1 MRVRAALLGA
11 ATAACLLTAC
21 NDDGRELRPAT
32 PDQTGSVSTT
42 SSPATTLP
50 VPGVFDTLPGE
61 ASVTLTPPS
70 LVAPFAEGAPIPA
83 RSTCTGEN
91 LSPALSWTGAPPETV
106 EIAVTMVDLDA
117 PGYVHWA
124 MSGIDPLATGLGEG
138 IVPEFAITSINGAGT
153 PGYTGPCPPSGQ
165 THTYEITVHF
175 LLQQTELADGGPGA
189 DLLAFIDGAT
199 LASASVTGV
208 ATGAP
213 A

>member
-1 MRVRAALLGA
+1 MRVRAALLGG

-42 SSPATTLP
+42 SAPTTTAP

-61 ASVTLTPPS
+61 ASVTMAPPS
-70 LVAPFAEGAPIPA
+70 LVAPFAEGSRMPA
-83 RSTCTGEN
+83 LHTCNGPN
-91 LSPALSWTGAPPETV
+91 VSPTLSWTGAPPEAV
-106 EIAVTMVDLDA
+106 EIAITMIDLDA

-138 IVPEFAITSINGAGT
+138 IVPEFAITSINSGGT
-153 PGYTGPCPPSGQ
+153 PGYTGPCPPAGE

-189 DLLAFIDGAT
+189 DLLAFIDGAA
-199 LASASVTGV
+199 LSRASVT
-208 ATGAP
+208 ATYSADP

>member
-1 MRVRAALLGA
+1 MRVRAALLGV

-50 VPGVFDTLPGE
+50 VPGVFDTTPGE
-61 ASVTLTPPS
+61 ASVTPPS

-83 RSTCTGEN
+83 RYTCTGEN

-106 EIAVTMVDLDA
+106 EIAVSMIDLDA

-124 MSGIDPLATGLGEG
+124 MSGIDPLATSLGEG
-138 IVPEFAITSINGAGT
+138 IVPEFAITSTNGAGT
-153 PGYTGPCPPSGQ
+153 PGYTGPCPPAGQ
-165 THTYEITVHF
+165 SHTYEITVHF

-199 LASASVTGV
+199 LSSTSVTGV

>member
-1 MRVRAALLGA
+1 MRVRAALLGG

-32 PDQTGSVSTT
+32 PDQMGSVSTT
-42 SSPATTLP
+42 SAPTTTAP

-61 ASVTLTPPS
+61 ASVTLSTPS
-70 LVAPFAEGAPIPA
+70 LVAPFADGGQIPP
-83 RSTCTGEN
+83 RYTCNGPNE
-91 LSPALSWTGAPPETV
+91 SPALSWTGAPPEAV
-106 EIAVTMVDLDA
+106 EIAVTMIDIDA

-138 IVPEFAITSINGAGT
+138 VVPEFAITSINSGGT
-153 PGYTGPCPPSGQ
+153 PGYTGPCPPAGE

-199 LASASVTGV
+199 LSSASVT
-208 ATGAP
+208 ATFAAGP